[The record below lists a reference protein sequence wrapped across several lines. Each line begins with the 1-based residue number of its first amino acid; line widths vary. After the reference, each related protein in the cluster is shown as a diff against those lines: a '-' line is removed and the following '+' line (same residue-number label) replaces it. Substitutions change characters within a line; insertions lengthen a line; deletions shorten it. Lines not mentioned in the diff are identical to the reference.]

1 MLILLEYMNTYFIK
15 LGGSVITDTN
25 KPYTANISRIRSI
38 LGKIKEAQAKGRMKV
53 LIGHGGGSFPH
64 IPAHKYKVNDG
75 LVHKFS
81 WKGASIT
88 HYIAE
93 ELNRIVVN
101 EGLKLGLKVFSFV
114 PSSFALWH
122 DGLPQS
128 GYAEN
133 IKEALNRGFVPVVY
147 GDAVFDSRKGVTIAS
162 TENVFSFLS
171 RWIRPSRIILAT
183 DVDGVFDKDPKSN
196 KDAKLIKVIDST
208 NIDKV
213 LNGASGSHK
222 IDVTGGMASKLATLY
237 QIVKQNDSMGII
249 VNGLKSQALAM
260 ALKRNIDE
268 ESGYFTVVK
277 P

>member
-1 MLILLEYMNTYFIK
+1 MNTYFIK
-15 LGGSVITDTN
+15 LGGSVITDTS

-38 LGKIKEAQAKGRMKV
+38 LGRIKEAQAKGRMKV

-171 RWIRPSRIILAT
+171 RWIRPSRVILAT